1 MKPLALLSAL
11 ASLCLAAQA
20 AATIVGTYNIRYDNP
35 GDVKRGDS
43 WPQRVPVIANLIR
56 FHNFDLL
63 GTQEGFPHQMEDLRK
78 LLPEYD
84 CASYG
89 RDDGAQAGEHAAIF
103 FKKDKYELLDSGRF
117 WLSENPDQPG
127 PGWDASLPRLCSW
140 AKLHTRTGDKTCF
153 VFCLH
158 LDHRGPRS
166 RHEAIQLVLKKI
178 GEIAGGETTFL
189 LGDFNTD
196 QNSESYRLLTGSD
209 RFVDAIDIAAIRHAV
224 TGTANG
230 FNPNLK
236 TDSRIDHIFVPKGT
250 TVRRYGI
257 LTDTYRV
264 QRAPNTE
271 SSQSP
276 NFPVEVK
283 FQDYEAR
290 LPSDHFPVLIEVD
303 D

>member
-1 MKPLALLSAL
+1 MKSSALLSLL

-20 AATIVGTYNIRYDNP
+20 AATVIGTYNIRYDNP
-35 GDVKRGDS
+35 GDVTRGDS

-84 CASYG
+84 CTSYG
-89 RDDGAQAGEHAAIF
+89 RDDGGQAGEHVGVF

-127 PGWDASLPRLCSW
+127 LGWDASLPRLCNW
-140 AKLHTRTGDKTCF
+140 AKLRGRQDDKIRY
-153 VFCLH
+153 VFNLH
-158 LDHRGPRS
+158 LDHRGNRS
-166 RHEAIQLVLKKI
+166 RHEAILLTLKKI
-178 GEIAGGETTFL
+178 EEIAGGETVFL

-196 QNSESYRLLTGSD
+196 QNTGSYRLLVDSERFADASD
-209 RFVDAIDIAAIRHAV
+209 VAVIRHAV

-236 TDSRIDHIFVPKGT
+236 TESRIDHIFVPKDMI
-250 TVRRYGI
+250 VRRYGI

-264 QRAPNTE
+264 PRTPEPEQSE
-271 SSQSP
+271 SG
-276 NFPVEVK
+276 NFPAEVK

-290 LPSDHFPVLIEVD
+290 LPSDHFPVLIEVAD
-303 D
+303 